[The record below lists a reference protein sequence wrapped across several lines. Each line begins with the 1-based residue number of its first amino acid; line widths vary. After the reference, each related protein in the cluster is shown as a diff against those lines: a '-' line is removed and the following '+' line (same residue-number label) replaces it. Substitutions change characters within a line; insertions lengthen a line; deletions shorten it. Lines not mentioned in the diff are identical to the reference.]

1 MAWNE
6 ALGHRPLAGAAPA
19 VSSARRN
26 SVRNGLLKTSLLA
39 LLTTLALPAAAS
51 DWQRYGNAR
60 FQYWI
65 DVPPGF
71 SKVEEADNGD
81 GGLASSADGAAELR
95 VWGSYPTAGSLAAE
109 AKERQ
114 ALDRRGGWSI
124 SYQAQNKSGAAWSGT
139 KGNRVVYARAIPG
152 CDRAV
157 AYFRIEYDRE
167 RQKAFDPVVSR
178 LVKSFRSGDCRAR

>member
-1 MAWNE
+1 MIWNG
-6 ALGHRPLAGAAPA
+6 APDHWPPAGTAPA
-19 VSSARRN
+19 DPSASSKARK
-26 SVRNGLLKTSLLA
+26 GLLKTGLFAMLVAIS
-39 LLTTLALPAAAS
+39 LPAAAS

-65 DVPPGF
+65 DIPPGF
-71 SKVEEADNGD
+71 TKVEEADNGD
-81 GGLASSADGAAELR
+81 GGVSASPDGAAELR

-114 ALDRRGGWSI
+114 ALDRRDGWSI
-124 SYQAQNKSGAAWSGT
+124 SYQTQTKGGAAWSGT
-139 KGNRVVYARAIPG
+139 KGNRIVYARAIPG

>member
-1 MAWNE
+1 MAWNG
-6 ALGHRPLAGAAPA
+6 APGHRLPEGNASAGLSAPRRKVRKGLFKA
-19 VSSARRN
+19 V
-26 SVRNGLLKTSLLA
+26 LLA
-39 LLTTLALPAAAS
+39 LLTALTLPAAAS

-65 DVPPGF
+65 DIPPGF
-71 SKVEEADNGD
+71 SKVAEADNGD

-95 VWGSYPTAGSLAAE
+95 VWGSYPTEGSLRAE

-114 ALDRRGGWSI
+114 ALDRRDGWAI
-124 SYQAQNKSGAAWSGT
+124 SYQAQNKSGAVWSGA
-139 KGNRVVYARAIPG
+139 KGSRIVYTRAIPG

-157 AYFRIEYDRE
+157 AYFRLEYDRE

-178 LVKSFRSGDCRAR
+178 LVKSFRSGDCRTR

>member
-1 MAWNE
+1 MTANG
-6 ALGHRPLAGAAPA
+6 APGPRRPVGIPPA
-19 VSSARRN
+19 
-26 SVRNGLLKTSLLA
+26 GLLKTGLLA
-39 LLTTLALPAAAS
+39 LLTAIALPAAAS

-65 DVPPGF
+65 DIPPDF
-71 SKVEEADNGD
+71 SRVEEADNGD
-81 GGLASSADGAAELR
+81 GGVSTAPVGASELR

-114 ALDRRGGWSI
+114 ALDRRDGWSI
-124 SYQAQNKSGAAWSGT
+124 SYQTQNKSGAAWSGT
-139 KGNRVVYARAIPG
+139 KGSRIVYARAIPG

-157 AYFRIEYDRE
+157 AYFRLEYDRE